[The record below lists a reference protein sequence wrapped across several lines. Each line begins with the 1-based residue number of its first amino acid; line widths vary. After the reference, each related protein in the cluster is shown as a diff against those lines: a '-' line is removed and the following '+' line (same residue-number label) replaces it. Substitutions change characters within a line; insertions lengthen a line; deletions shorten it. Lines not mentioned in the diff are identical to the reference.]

1 MRKVFFWAPF
11 AIVAM
16 VVFVIAGGEVVR
28 LLWNWL
34 LPSIFG
40 VREITFAEGLGL
52 LVLWRILFGGFRAH
66 GMSRS
71 AMRRRVAE
79 RAADHAADRMTPEEF
94 ARFRRRIIDRWGV
107 DPWPPPEA
115 PRKDSEI

>member
-1 MRKVFFWAPF
+1 MFFWAPF
-11 AIVAM
+11 AILAM
-16 VVFVIAGGEVVR
+16 TLFVIVGGEGVR

-34 LPSIFG
+34 MPSIFG
-40 VREITFAEGLGL
+40 LREITFAEGLGL
-52 LVLWRILFGGFRAH
+52 LVLSRILFGSFRSH

-79 RAADHAADRMTPEEF
+79 RAADQAADRMTPEEF

-115 PRKDSEI
+115 PRKDSEA